1 VGRGASLRNL
11 AATGL
16 RPSLSIDEVRKSL
29 RKRLFARATPYEE
42 LLSSQV
48 IRQEALP
55 DYLWNKKIFTSSAL
69 KTGDGSPKKREMIS
83 VHKEETKN
91 GCSYC
96 H

>member
-1 VGRGASLRNL
+1 LRNL

-16 RPSLSIDEVRKSL
+16 RPFLSVDEVRKSL
-29 RKRLFARATPYEE
+29 RKRLFTRATPYEE

-48 IRQEALP
+48 IRQEALT
-55 DYLWNKKIFTSSAL
+55 DYSWNKKIFTSSPI
-69 KTGDGSPKKREMIS
+69 KTGDGSPKKRDMIS

-91 GCSYC
+91 GCFYC